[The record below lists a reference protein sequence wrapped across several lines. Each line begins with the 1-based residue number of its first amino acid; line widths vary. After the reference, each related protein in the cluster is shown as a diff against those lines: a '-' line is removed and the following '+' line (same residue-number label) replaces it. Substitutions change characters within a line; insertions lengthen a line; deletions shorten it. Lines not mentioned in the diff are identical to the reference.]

1 MEHKLEH
8 CALVLYFLTFDYGA
22 RIEGIV
28 TLMSCYVKLCIG
40 FTIIIF
46 NNLLLCDNP
55 FNVFVSRKNKTN
67 KHWCSTEATV
77 AFVTQT
83 QK

>member
-1 MEHKLEH
+1 
-8 CALVLYFLTFDYGA
+8 
-22 RIEGIV
+22 
-28 TLMSCYVKLCIG
+28 MSCYVKLSIG

-55 FNVFVSRKNKTN
+55 FNVLFQEKKTN

>member
-1 MEHKLEH
+1 
-8 CALVLYFLTFDYGA
+8 
-22 RIEGIV
+22 
-28 TLMSCYVKLCIG
+28 MSCYVELSIG

-46 NNLLLCDNP
+46 NNPLLCDNP
-55 FNVFVSRKNKTN
+55 FNVLFQEKKKAN
-67 KHWCSTEATV
+67 WCSTKATV